1 MNVPTDI
8 KNAIAAAH
16 GAPIDLVDGEKHYV
30 IIPADVYERLKE
42 IAAADDWD
50 PAEMRRSM
58 AKVMEEDWTD
68 PQMDSYDTRQ

>member
-8 KNAIAAAH
+8 KKAIAAAH
-16 GAPIDLVDGEKHYV
+16 GAPVDLVDGEKRYV
-30 IIPADVYERLKE
+30 IIPADVYQRLKE

-50 PAEMRRSM
+50 PAEMRRTM
-58 AKVMEEDWTD
+58 AKVMEEDWSD